1 MQKRTFHFTYLEQFT
16 LQILNYDKRRFK
28 TNCRDFTCIGKV
40 PN

>member
-28 TNCRDFTCIGKV
+28 QSS
-40 PN
+40 